1 MPSLFAYSLVCSIIF
16 WNFLHILLY
25 VCLEMKILLQNCKLN
40 LSNSFHSRTLDT
52 SILLW
57 NQNLYEVVPVFYSQ
71 GNSQPFNLYPDFWK
85 LRSWEIKVF
94 FKPEKNFRFC
104 KPKFFFQVFTLK
116 KSWVYTIDLKKIQVW
131 RNWNFS
137 RVLKRPWFLKT

>member
-1 MPSLFAYSLVCSIIF
+1 MACNLQQCMFDNF

-104 KPKFFFQVFTLK
+104 KPDFFFQVFTLK
-116 KSWVYTIDLKKIQVW
+116 KSWVYTINLKKIQVP
-131 RNWNFS
+131 NLEKNSGDLKFFK
-137 RVLKRPWFLKT
+137 VLK